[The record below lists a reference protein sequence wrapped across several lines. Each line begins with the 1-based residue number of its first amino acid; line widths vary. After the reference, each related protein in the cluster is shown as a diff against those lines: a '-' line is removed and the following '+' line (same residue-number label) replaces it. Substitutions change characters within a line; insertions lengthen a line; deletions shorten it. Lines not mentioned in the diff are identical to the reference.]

1 MLEQI
6 FGSKAR
12 VLLLRLFINNPEKFY
27 FVREISR
34 NLELHLNS
42 VRRELANLE
51 SIGIIEASTKEDFEK
66 EVEKE
71 LKDNKKYYKLNRNF
85 IFVDELRSLLVKSN
99 LIMDQSLLEKVDK
112 MGDIYFFLL
121 SGVFVGWEEAPADLL
136 VVGNVKKPAFQKM
149 IKGFERELG
158 RPINYVIMTKQDFVY
173 RRGLTDKFLYD
184 LLEHKN
190 LILIDKLKTQR

>member
-1 MLEQI
+1 MLEHI

-34 NLELHLNS
+34 KLDLHLNS
-42 VRRELANLE
+42 VRRELNNLE
-51 SIGIIEASTKEDFEK
+51 SIGIIESSTKEDFEK

-99 LIMDQSLLEKVDK
+99 LIMDQALLQKVDK
-112 MGDIYFFLL
+112 MGDVYFFLL
-121 SGVFVGWEEAPADLL
+121 SGIFVGWDDAPADML
-136 VVGNVKKPAFQKM
+136 VVGNVKKANFQRV
-149 IKGFERELG
+149 IHTFERELG
-158 RPINYVIMTKQDFVY
+158 RPINYVIMTKQDFLY

-190 LILIDKLKTQR
+190 LVLVDKLKTQK